1 MEVNSAKTGSLADAP
16 SADAD
21 IAKAEL
27 RSPKLQPTS
36 EELSSALSD
45 DVSPAAFAETLD
57 KREVSGILPKLNA
70 GRQSVQPVRPPVM
83 GGHLGSWM
91 ATKDASLTGPR
102 ITFSIEI

>member
-70 GRQSVQPVRPPVM
+70 DRQSVQPAADAE
-83 GGHLGSWM
+83 LGEDVEEEKVS
-91 ATKDASLTGPR
+91 ADDCEDVGVLQ
-102 ITFSIEI
+102 